1 VRRSNR
7 PLIFVG
13 VLLAILAF
21 FGVYLLSSGGVG
33 TPTGSPTAH
42 PTVAV
47 VVAKQDIP
55 LGRVVTEDMLGT
67 ADKDSTTV
75 VADVVT
81 VPRQIIGLRIRQTVL
96 EGQVLQ
102 ASMFSGEGVA
112 TNTEILRN
120 LDSGFR
126 AMAVQV
132 DQVTGVGTLIQPGD
146 HVDVIIALED
156 ADGKFPVVGTSC
168 DPGQPLLDPCVNNT
182 SVKIIVQDAKVLATL
197 LPPAP
202 EGQSGT
208 GSGATTLSGRSMMVL
223 LQLRPQ
229 DVELVRFA
237 QLDGNLSLVL
247 RATADAGTAP
257 TDTTGIT
264 LAELIRN
271 HGVLP
276 PNIVRP

>member
-1 VRRSNR
+1 
-7 PLIFVG
+7 
-13 VLLAILAF
+13 
-21 FGVYLLSSGGVG
+21 
-33 TPTGSPTAH
+33 
-42 PTVAV
+42 
-47 VVAKQDIP
+47 
-55 LGRVVTEDMLGT
+55 
-67 ADKDSTTV
+67 
-75 VADVVT
+75 
-81 VPRQIIGLRIRQTVL
+81 VL

-102 ASMFSGEGVA
+102 TSMFQGEGVA
-112 TNTEILRN
+112 SNTEILRN

-146 HVDVIIALED
+146 HVDVVLALEE
-156 ADGKFPVVGTSC
+156 ADSKFPEIGPGC
-168 DPGQPLLDPCVNNT
+168 DPADTPPLLDRCINST
-182 SVKIIVQDAKVLATL
+182 SVKVLVQDAKVLGTL
-197 LPPAP
+197 LPPSP
-202 EGQSGT
+202 DNQSGA
-208 GSGATTLSGRSMMVL
+208 GSGVTTLNGRSMIVV

-264 LAELIRN
+264 LSELVRN

-276 PNIVRP
+276 ANLIQPSGIQKAP

>member
-1 VRRSNR
+1 
-7 PLIFVG
+7 
-13 VLLAILAF
+13 
-21 FGVYLLSSGGVG
+21 
-33 TPTGSPTAH
+33 
-42 PTVAV
+42 
-47 VVAKQDIP
+47 
-55 LGRVVTEDMLGT
+55 
-67 ADKDSTTV
+67 
-75 VADVVT
+75 
-81 VPRQIIGLRIRQTVL
+81 
-96 EGQVLQ
+96 
-102 ASMFSGEGVA
+102 MFSGEGVA

>member
-21 FGVYLLSSGGVG
+21 FGVYLLSSGGLN
-33 TPTGSPTAH
+33 TPAGSPTAH

-55 LGRVVTEDMLGT
+55 LGQVVTEEMLGS

-81 VPRQIIGLRIRQTVL
+81 VPRQVIGLRIRQAVL

-102 ASMFSGEGVA
+102 TSMFQGVGVA
-112 TNTEILRN
+112 SNTELLRN

-146 HVDVIIALED
+146 HVDVVIALED
-156 ADGKFPVVGTSC
+156 SDGKFPVVGTTC

-182 SVKIIVQDAKVLATL
+182 SVKVLVQDAKVLGTL
-197 LPPAP
+197 LPPTP
-202 EGQSGT
+202 EGAAGT
-208 GSGATTLSGRSMMVL
+208 GSDTATLSGRSMIVL

-264 LAELIRN
+264 LAELVRN

-276 PNIVRP
+276 PNIIKP

>member
-1 VRRSNR
+1 
-7 PLIFVG
+7 VG

-21 FGVYLLSSGGVG
+21 FGVYLLSSGGAG
-33 TPTGSPTAH
+33 TPGGSPTAH

-55 LGRVVTEDMLGT
+55 LGQVVSAEMLGT
-67 ADKDSTTV
+67 ADKDSTLV

-81 VPRQIIGLRIRQTVL
+81 VPRQIIGLRIRQSVL

-102 ASMFSGEGVA
+102 ASMFQGEGVA
-112 TNTEILRN
+112 SNTELLRN

-146 HVDVIIALED
+146 HVDVVIALEEID
-156 ADGKFPVVGTSC
+156 NKFPEVGPGC
-168 DPGQPLLDPCVNNT
+168 DPADTPPLLDQCLNST
-182 SVKIIVQDAKVLATL
+182 SVKVLVQDAKVLGTL
-197 LPPAP
+197 LPPTP
-202 EGQSGT
+202 ENQGIGSGSGT
-208 GSGATTLSGRSMMVL
+208 ATLSGRSMIVL

-229 DVELVRFA
+229 DVELVRFG

-264 LAELIRN
+264 LSELVRN

-276 PNIVRP
+276 ANMIQPSGLQKAP

>member
-1 VRRSNR
+1 
-7 PLIFVG
+7 VG
-13 VLLAILAF
+13 VLLAVLAF

-33 TPTGSPTAH
+33 TPGGSPTAH

-55 LGRVVTEDMLGT
+55 LGQVVTEDMLGS

-81 VPRQIIGLRIRQTVL
+81 VPRQIIGLRIRQSVL

-102 ASMFSGEGVA
+102 TSMFQGEGVA
-112 TNTEILRN
+112 SNTEILRN

-146 HVDVIIALED
+146 HVDVVLALEE
-156 ADGKFPVVGTSC
+156 ADSKFPEIGPGC
-168 DPGQPLLDPCVNNT
+168 DPADTPPLLDRCINST
-182 SVKIIVQDAKVLATL
+182 SVKVLVQDAKVLGTL
-197 LPPAP
+197 LPPSP
-202 EGQSGT
+202 DNQSGA
-208 GSGATTLSGRSMMVL
+208 GSGVTTLNGRSMIVV

-264 LAELIRN
+264 LSELVRN

-276 PNIVRP
+276 ANLIQPSGIQKAP